1 MIATARLARIQAA
14 AGRLLATVLLGSAVL
29 GASTLMLVAVT
40 DRAYA
45 NPLGLAQ
52 DGTGGLEI
60 ESDNGIEW
68 RRNEQILIARGNA
81 VAKRGTS
88 RVDADELR
96 ALYRDR
102 DGNSEIYRIIA
113 TGNVKLSSDTDVAT
127 GDKAVYDI
135 DQAVVVLTGDNLK
148 YQTPKETLTAEESL
162 EYWETDRIAVARG
175 NAVAVAED
183 RTLRG
188 DTLTAR
194 FEAGTG
200 GTNEL
205 RRIDGDGNVT
215 IRTPTDFV
223 VGDQG
228 VYDAKTGIATL
239 IGSVKIT
246 RGENQLNGDR
256 AVVDL
261 NTGISRLTTNANG
274 GTKNRVRGLL
284 IPEKDEKDSPAAA
297 GTGN

>member
-1 MIATARLARIQAA
+1 MIATARLARTQAA
-14 AGRLLATVLLGSAVL
+14 AGRFLATVLLGSALV
-29 GASTLMLVAVT
+29 GAGALMQTAFVG
-40 DRAYA
+40 DA
-45 NPLGLAQ
+45 NASPLGLAQ
-52 DGTGGLEI
+52 GNGGGLEV
-60 ESDNGIEW
+60 EADNGIEW
-68 RRNEQILIARGNA
+68 RRNEQVLIANGNA

-88 RVDADELR
+88 RIDADELR

-102 DGNSEIYRIIA
+102 DGNSEIYRIVA
-113 TGNVKLSSDTDVAT
+113 TGNVTLSSDTDVAT

-135 DQAVVVLTGDNLK
+135 DKAVVVLTGNDLK
-148 YQTPKETLTAEESL
+148 YKTPKETLTAQESL

-175 NAVAVAED
+175 DAVAVAGN

-194 FEAGTG
+194 FEAGKG

-223 VGDQG
+223 VGNQG

-261 NTGISRLTTNANG
+261 NTGISRLTTNGDG
-274 GTKNRVRGLL
+274 GGKSRVRGLL
-284 IPEKDEKDSPAAA
+284 IPEKD
-297 GTGN
+297 

>member
-1 MIATARLARIQAA
+1 MIAMGLLSRKTGTLVAA
-14 AGRLLATVLLGSAVL
+14 MMLGGAVL
-29 GASTLMLVAVT
+29 GLSGLS
-40 DRAYA
+40 DRAQA

-52 DGTGGLEI
+52 NGAGGLEV

-68 RRNEQILIARGNA
+68 RRDEQILIARGNA

-88 RVDADELR
+88 RVDADELQ

-113 TGNVKLSSDTDVAT
+113 IGNVKLSSDTDVAT

-135 DQAVVVLTGDNLK
+135 DEAVVVLTGDNLK
-148 YQTPKETLTAEESL
+148 YTTPKETLTARDSL
-162 EYWETDRIAVARG
+162 EYWETERIAVARG
-175 NAVAVAED
+175 NAVAISED

-194 FEAGTG
+194 FDAAEG
-200 GTNEL
+200 GANEL
-205 RRIDGDGNVT
+205 RRIDGQGNVN
-215 IRTPTDFV
+215 IRTATDFV

-261 NTGISRLTTNANG
+261 NTGVSRLTADGNG
-274 GTKNRVRGLL
+274 SGKSRVRGLL
-284 IPEKDEKDSPAAA
+284 VPEKDENKSPADA

>member
-1 MIATARLARIQAA
+1 MIATPHF
-14 AGRLLATVLLGSAVL
+14 GRKTAKLLAALLLGSAVIGMSFMP
-29 GASTLMLVAVT
+29 GAAQ
-40 DRAYA
+40 A

-52 DGTGGLEI
+52 NGSGGLEV

-88 RVDADELR
+88 RVDADELQ

-113 TGNVKLSSDTDVAT
+113 IGNVKLSSDTDVAT

-135 DQAVVVLTGDNLK
+135 DEAVVVLTGENLQYK
-148 YQTPKETLTAEESL
+148 TPKETLTARDSL
-162 EYWETDRIAVARG
+162 EYWETERVAVARG
-175 NAVAVAED
+175 DAVAVSED

-188 DTLTAR
+188 DILTAR
-194 FEAGTG
+194 FEPSKDG
-200 GTNEL
+200 GNEL
-205 RRIDGDGNVT
+205 RRIDGQGNVN
-215 IRTPTDFV
+215 IRTSTDFV

-246 RGENQLNGDR
+246 REGNQLNGDR

-261 NTGISRLTTNANG
+261 NTGISRLTADG
-274 GTKNRVRGLL
+274 SGDGKSRVRGLL
-284 IPEKDEKDSPAAA
+284 VPEKDEDKSPADA

>member
-1 MIATARLARIQAA
+1 MIAMPLLSQK
-14 AGRLLATVLLGSAVL
+14 AGKILMVLLLGSAVVGL
-29 GASTLMLVAVT
+29 YGLPKNAQA
-40 DRAYA
+40 D
-45 NPLGLAQ
+45 PLGLAQ
-52 DGTGGLEI
+52 NGAGGLEV

-68 RRNEQILIARGNA
+68 RRNDQTLIARGNA

-88 RVDADELR
+88 RVDADELQ

-135 DQAVVVLTGDNLK
+135 DESVVVLTGENLK
-148 YQTPKETLTAEESL
+148 YTTPNETLTARDSL
-162 EYWETDRIAVARG
+162 EYWETKRIAVARG
-175 NAVAVAED
+175 DAVAVSED

-194 FEAGTG
+194 FDAAEG
-200 GTNEL
+200 GANEL
-205 RRIDGDGNVT
+205 SRIYGQGNVN
-215 IRTPTDFV
+215 IRTSTDFV

-228 VYDAKTGIATL
+228 VYDAKTGIVTL
-239 IGSVKIT
+239 TGSVKIT

-261 NTGISRLTTNANG
+261 NTGVSRLTADGSG
-274 GTKNRVRGLL
+274 GGKARVRGLL
-284 IPEKDEKDSPAAA
+284 VPEKDENNNPGDA

>member
-1 MIATARLARIQAA
+1 MIAMPHLARKTGTVLTPLMLGGFMLGAA
-14 AGRLLATVLLGSAVL
+14 ALGL
-29 GASTLMLVAVT
+29 STMAKH
-40 DRAYA
+40 AAA

-52 DGTGGLEI
+52 NGSGGLEV

-81 VAKRGTS
+81 VAKRGSS
-88 RVDADELR
+88 RVDADELQ

-113 TGNVKLSSDTDVAT
+113 TGNVKLSSDTDVAV
-127 GDKAVYDI
+127 GDRAVYDI
-135 DQAVVVLTGDNLK
+135 DEAVVVLTGDNLK
-148 YQTPKETLTAEESL
+148 YTTPNETLTARDSL
-162 EYWETDRIAVARG
+162 EYWETERVAVARG
-175 NAVAVAED
+175 DAVAVSED

-188 DTLTAR
+188 DVLTAR
-194 FEAGTG
+194 FEAGSDG
-200 GTNEL
+200 ANEL
-205 RRIDGDGNVT
+205 RRIDGQGNVN
-215 IRTPTDFV
+215 IRTATEFV

-239 IGSVKIT
+239 VGSVKIT

-261 NTGISRLTTNANG
+261 NTGISRLTADGNG
-274 GTKNRVRGLL
+274 DGKTRVRGLL
-284 IPEKDEKDSPAAA
+284 VPQKDENNSPADA

>member
-1 MIATARLARIQAA
+1 MIATPHF
-14 AGRLLATVLLGSAVL
+14 GRKTAKLLAALLLGSAVIGMSFMP
-29 GASTLMLVAVT
+29 GAAQ
-40 DRAYA
+40 A

-52 DGTGGLEI
+52 NGSGGLEV

-88 RVDADELR
+88 RVDADELQ

-113 TGNVKLSSDTDVAT
+113 IGNVKLSSDTDVAT

-135 DQAVVVLTGDNLK
+135 DEAVVVLTGENLQYK
-148 YQTPKETLTAEESL
+148 TPKETLTARDSL
-162 EYWETDRIAVARG
+162 EYWETERVAVARG
-175 NAVAVAED
+175 DAVAVSED

-188 DTLTAR
+188 DILTAR
-194 FEAGTG
+194 FEPTKAGG
-200 GTNEL
+200 NEL
-205 RRIDGDGNVT
+205 SRIDGQGNVN
-215 IRTPTDFV
+215 IRTSTDFV

-246 RGENQLNGDR
+246 REGNQLNGDR

-261 NTGISRLTTNANG
+261 NTGISRLTANG
-274 GTKNRVRGLL
+274 NGDGKARVRGLL
-284 IPEKDEKDSPAAA
+284 VPEK
-297 GTGN
+297 

>member
-1 MIATARLARIQAA
+1 MIAMP
-14 AGRLLATVLLGSAVL
+14 LLTQKTGKVLVAMLLGCAALGLYGLPTAVQ
-29 GASTLMLVAVT
+29 A
-40 DRAYA
+40 D
-45 NPLGLAQ
+45 PLGLAQ
-52 DGTGGLEI
+52 NGAGGLEV

-88 RVDADELR
+88 RVDADELQ

-102 DGNSEIYRIIA
+102 NGNSEIYRIIA

-135 DQAVVVLTGDNLK
+135 DESVVVLTGENLK
-148 YQTPKETLTAEESL
+148 YTTPKETLTARDSL
-162 EYWETDRIAVARG
+162 EYWETKRIAVARG
-175 NAVAVAED
+175 DAVAISQD

-194 FEAGTG
+194 FDAAEG
-200 GTNEL
+200 GANEL
-205 RRIDGDGNVT
+205 SRIDGQGNVN
-215 IRTPTDFV
+215 IRTSTDFV

-261 NTGISRLTTNANG
+261 NTGVSRLTADGNG
-274 GTKNRVRGLL
+274 GGKSRVRGLL
-284 IPEKDEKDSPAAA
+284 VPEKDENNNPANA

>member
-1 MIATARLARIQAA
+1 MIVKGLLTRKAGTLVAA
-14 AGRLLATVLLGSAVL
+14 LMLGGTVLGLYGLSNIAQ
-29 GASTLMLVAVT
+29 
-40 DRAYA
+40 A

-52 DGTGGLEI
+52 NGGGGLEV

-68 RRNEQILIARGNA
+68 RRDEQLLIARGNA

-88 RVDADELR
+88 RVDADELQ

-113 TGNVKLSSDTDVAT
+113 IGNVKLSSDTDVAT

-148 YQTPKETLTAEESL
+148 YTTPKETLTARDSL

-175 NAVAVAED
+175 DAVAVSEE

-194 FEAGTG
+194 FDAGKNG
-200 GTNEL
+200 ANEL
-205 RRIDGDGNVT
+205 RRIDGQGNVN

-261 NTGISRLTTNANG
+261 NTGISRLTADGNG
-274 GTKNRVRGLL
+274 GGKSRVRGLL
-284 IPEKDEKDSPAAA
+284 VPEKDENKNPAGA

>member
-1 MIATARLARIQAA
+1 MIAMPHLARKI
-14 AGRLLATVLLGSAVL
+14 GTLLTPLVLGGLMLGAAVL
-29 GASTLMLVAVT
+29 GLSAVAK
-40 DRAYA
+40 DAAA

-52 DGTGGLEI
+52 NGSGGLEV

-81 VAKRGTS
+81 VAKRGSS
-88 RVDADELR
+88 RVDADELQ

-113 TGNVKLSSDTDVAT
+113 VGNVKLSSDTDVAV
-127 GDKAVYDI
+127 GDRAVYDI
-135 DQAVVVLTGDNLK
+135 DEAVVVLTGDNLK
-148 YQTPKETLTAEESL
+148 YSTPNETLTARDSL
-162 EYWETDRIAVARG
+162 EYWETERVAVARG
-175 NAVAVAED
+175 DAVAVSED

-188 DTLTAR
+188 DVLTAR
-194 FEAGTG
+194 FEAGSDG
-200 GTNEL
+200 ANEL
-205 RRIDGDGNVT
+205 RRIDGQGNVN
-215 IRTPTDFV
+215 IRTATEFV
-223 VGDQG
+223 VGEQG

-261 NTGISRLTTNANG
+261 NTGISRLTADGNG
-274 GTKNRVRGLL
+274 DGKTRVRGLL
-284 IPEKDEKDSPAAA
+284 VPQKDENNSPADA

>member
-1 MIATARLARIQAA
+1 MIAMPHLARKT
-14 AGRLLATVLLGSAVL
+14 GTLLTALMLGAAVL
-29 GASTLMLVAVT
+29 GLSGMAHDTV
-40 DRAYA
+40 A

-52 DGTGGLEI
+52 NGTGGLEV

-68 RRNEQILIARGNA
+68 RRNEQVLIARGNA

-88 RVDADELR
+88 RVDADELQ

-113 TGNVKLSSDTDVAT
+113 TGNVKLSSDTDVAV
-127 GDKAVYDI
+127 GDRAVYDI
-135 DQAVVVLTGDNLK
+135 DEAVVVLTGDNLK
-148 YQTPKETLTAEESL
+148 YTTPKETLTARDSL
-162 EYWETDRIAVARG
+162 EYWETKRVAVARG
-175 NAVAVAED
+175 DAVAVSED

-188 DTLTAR
+188 DVLTAR
-194 FEAGTG
+194 FETNKAGG
-200 GTNEL
+200 NEL
-205 RRIDGDGNVT
+205 QRIDGQGNVN
-215 IRTPTDFV
+215 IRTATEFV

-261 NTGISRLTTNANG
+261 NTGISRLMADGKG
-274 GTKNRVRGLL
+274 GGKTRVRGLL
-284 IPEKDEKDSPAAA
+284 VPQKDENNNPANA
-297 GTGN
+297 GDGN

>member
-1 MIATARLARIQAA
+1 MIAKGLLTRKAGMCVAA
-14 AGRLLATVLLGSAVL
+14 
-29 GASTLMLVAVT
+29 LMLGGAVVGF
-40 DRAYA
+40 YGPLNGVQA

-52 DGTGGLEI
+52 NGGGGLEV

-68 RRNEQILIARGNA
+68 RRDEQILIARGNA

-88 RVDADELR
+88 RVDADELQ

-113 TGNVKLSSDTDVAT
+113 IGNVKLSSDTDVAT

-148 YQTPKETLTAEESL
+148 YTTPQETLRARDSL

-175 NAVAVAED
+175 DAVAVSEE

-194 FEAGTG
+194 FDAGANG
-200 GTNEL
+200 ANEL
-205 RRIDGDGNVT
+205 RRIDGQGNVN

-228 VYDAKTGIATL
+228 VYDAKTGIVTL

-261 NTGISRLTTNANG
+261 NTGISRLTADGKG
-274 GTKNRVRGLL
+274 GGKSRVRGLL
-284 IPEKDEKDSPAAA
+284 VPEKDENNTPANA

>member
-1 MIATARLARIQAA
+1 MIATARLARTQAA
-14 AGRLLATVLLGSAVL
+14 AGRLLATALLVGSIV
-29 GASTLMLVAVT
+29 GASTLMQAAVMQQ
-40 DRAYA
+40 AHA

-52 DGTGGLEI
+52 NGSGGLEV

-88 RVDADELR
+88 RVDADELQ

-113 TGNVKLSSDTDVAT
+113 TGNVRLSSDTDVAT

-135 DQAVVVLTGDNLK
+135 DQAVVVLTGENLK

-194 FEAGTG
+194 FEPGEG

-223 VGDQG
+223 IGDQG

-261 NTGISRLTTNANG
+261 NTGISRLTTNGKG
-274 GTKNRVRGLL
+274 GSKNRVRGLL
-284 IPEKDEKDSPAAA
+284 IPEKDEKDGPADA

>member
-1 MIATARLARIQAA
+1 MMATPHF
-14 AGRLLATVLLGSAVL
+14 GRKTAKLLAALLLGSAVI
-29 GASTLMLVAVT
+29 GMSFMPDAAQ
-40 DRAYA
+40 A

-52 DGTGGLEI
+52 NGSGGLEV

-88 RVDADELR
+88 RVDADELQ

-113 TGNVKLSSDTDVAT
+113 IGNVKLSSDTDVAT

-135 DQAVVVLTGDNLK
+135 DEAVVVLTGENLQYK
-148 YQTPKETLTAEESL
+148 TPKETLTARDSL
-162 EYWETDRIAVARG
+162 EYWETERVAVARG
-175 NAVAVAED
+175 DAVAVSED

-188 DTLTAR
+188 DILTAR
-194 FEAGTG
+194 FEPTKAGG
-200 GTNEL
+200 NEL
-205 RRIDGDGNVT
+205 SRIDGQGNVN
-215 IRTPTDFV
+215 IRTSTDFV

-246 RGENQLNGDR
+246 REGNQLNGDR

-261 NTGISRLTTNANG
+261 NTGISRLTANG
-274 GTKNRVRGLL
+274 NGDGKARVRGLL
-284 IPEKDEKDSPAAA
+284 VPEK
-297 GTGN
+297 

>member
-1 MIATARLARIQAA
+1 MIATARLARTQAA
-14 AGRLLATVLLGSAVL
+14 AGRLLATVVLGSALV
-29 GASTLMLVAVT
+29 GAGALMQTAFVG
-40 DRAYA
+40 DA
-45 NPLGLAQ
+45 NASPLGLAQ
-52 DGTGGLEI
+52 GNGGGLEV
-60 ESDNGIEW
+60 EADNGIEW
-68 RRNEQILIARGNA
+68 RRNEQVLIANGNA

-88 RVDADELR
+88 RIDADELR

-102 DGNSEIYRIIA
+102 DGNSEIYRIVA
-113 TGNVKLSSDTDVAT
+113 TGNVTLSSDTDVAT

-135 DQAVVVLTGDNLK
+135 DKAVVVLTGNDLK
-148 YQTPKETLTAEESL
+148 YKTPKETLTAQESL

-175 NAVAVAED
+175 NAVAVAGN

-194 FEAGTG
+194 FEAGKG

-223 VGDQG
+223 VGNQG

-261 NTGISRLTTNANG
+261 NTGISRLTTNGDG
-274 GTKNRVRGLL
+274 GGKSRVRGLL
-284 IPEKDEKDSPAAA
+284 IPEKD
-297 GTGN
+297 

>member
-1 MIATARLARIQAA
+1 MIATPHF
-14 AGRLLATVLLGSAVL
+14 GRKTAKLLAALLLGSAVIGMSFMP
-29 GASTLMLVAVT
+29 GAAQ
-40 DRAYA
+40 A

-52 DGTGGLEI
+52 NGSGGLEV

-88 RVDADELR
+88 RVDADELQ

-113 TGNVKLSSDTDVAT
+113 IGNVKLSSDTDVAT

-135 DQAVVVLTGDNLK
+135 DEAVVVLTGENLQYK
-148 YQTPKETLTAEESL
+148 TPKETLTARDSL
-162 EYWETDRIAVARG
+162 EYWETERVAVARG
-175 NAVAVAED
+175 DAVAVSED

-188 DTLTAR
+188 DILTAR
-194 FEAGTG
+194 FEPTKDG
-200 GTNEL
+200 GNEL
-205 RRIDGDGNVT
+205 RRIDGQGNVN
-215 IRTPTDFV
+215 IRTSTDFV

-246 RGENQLNGDR
+246 REGNQLNGDR

-261 NTGISRLTTNANG
+261 NTGISRLTADG
-274 GTKNRVRGLL
+274 SGDGKSRVRGLL
-284 IPEKDEKDSPAAA
+284 VPEKDEDKSPADA

>member
-1 MIATARLARIQAA
+1 MIATPHF
-14 AGRLLATVLLGSAVL
+14 GRKTAKLLAALLLGSAVIGMSFMP
-29 GASTLMLVAVT
+29 GATQ
-40 DRAYA
+40 A

-52 DGTGGLEI
+52 NGSGGLEV

-88 RVDADELR
+88 RVDADELQ

-113 TGNVKLSSDTDVAT
+113 IGNVKLSSDTDVAT

-135 DQAVVVLTGDNLK
+135 DEAVVVLTGENLQYK
-148 YQTPKETLTAEESL
+148 TPKETLTARDSL
-162 EYWETDRIAVARG
+162 EYWETERVAVARG
-175 NAVAVAED
+175 DAVAVSED

-188 DTLTAR
+188 DILTAR
-194 FEAGTG
+194 FEPTKAGG
-200 GTNEL
+200 NEL
-205 RRIDGDGNVT
+205 SRIDGQGNVN
-215 IRTPTDFV
+215 IRTSTDFV

-246 RGENQLNGDR
+246 REGNQLNGDR

-261 NTGISRLTTNANG
+261 NTGISRLTANG
-274 GTKNRVRGLL
+274 NGDGKARVRGLL
-284 IPEKDEKDSPAAA
+284 VPEKDDDKSPADA

>member
-1 MIATARLARIQAA
+1 MIVKGLLTRKAGTLVAA
-14 AGRLLATVLLGSAVL
+14 LMLGGTVLGLYGLSNTAQ
-29 GASTLMLVAVT
+29 
-40 DRAYA
+40 A

-52 DGTGGLEI
+52 NGGGGLEV

-68 RRNEQILIARGNA
+68 RRDEQLLIARGNA

-88 RVDADELR
+88 RVDADELQ

-113 TGNVKLSSDTDVAT
+113 IGNVKLSSDTDVAT

-148 YQTPKETLTAEESL
+148 YTTPKETLTARDSL
-162 EYWETDRIAVARG
+162 EYWETERIAVARG
-175 NAVAVAED
+175 DAVAVSQE

-194 FEAGTG
+194 FDAGANG
-200 GTNEL
+200 ANEL
-205 RRIDGDGNVT
+205 RRIDGQGNVN

-261 NTGISRLTTNANG
+261 NTGISRLTADGNG
-274 GTKNRVRGLL
+274 GGKSRVRGLL
-284 IPEKDEKDSPAAA
+284 VPEKDENKNPAGA

>member
-1 MIATARLARIQAA
+1 MIAMPHLARKT
-14 AGRLLATVLLGSAVL
+14 GTLLT
-29 GASTLMLVAVT
+29 TLMLGAAIFGLSAMT
-40 DRAYA
+40 QESMA
-45 NPLGLAQ
+45 NPLGLANN
-52 DGTGGLEI
+52 GSGGLEV

-88 RVDADELR
+88 RVDADELQ

-113 TGNVKLSSDTDVAT
+113 IGNVKLSSDTDVAI
-127 GDKAVYDI
+127 GDRAVYDI
-135 DQAVVVLTGDNLK
+135 DEAVVVLTGENLR
-148 YQTPKETLTAEESL
+148 YTTPNETLTARDSL
-162 EYWETDRIAVARG
+162 EYWETQRIAVARG
-175 NAVAVAED
+175 DAVAVSED

-188 DTLTAR
+188 DVLTAR
-194 FEAGTG
+194 FEAGPNG
-200 GTNEL
+200 GNEL
-205 RRIDGDGNVT
+205 SRIDGQGNVN
-215 IRTPTDFV
+215 IRTATEFV

-261 NTGISRLTTNANG
+261 NTGVSRLTADGNSG
-274 GTKNRVRGLL
+274 GKTRVRGLL
-284 IPEKDEKDSPAAA
+284 VPQKDENNSPADA

>member
-1 MIATARLARIQAA
+1 MIATPHF
-14 AGRLLATVLLGSAVL
+14 GRKTAKLLAALLLGSAVIGMSFMP
-29 GASTLMLVAVT
+29 GAVQ
-40 DRAYA
+40 A

-52 DGTGGLEI
+52 NGSGGLEV

-88 RVDADELR
+88 RVDADELQ

-113 TGNVKLSSDTDVAT
+113 IGNVKLSSDTDVAT

-135 DQAVVVLTGDNLK
+135 DEAVVVLTGENLQYK
-148 YQTPKETLTAEESL
+148 TPKETLTARDSL
-162 EYWETDRIAVARG
+162 EYWETERVAVARG
-175 NAVAVAED
+175 DAVAVSED

-188 DTLTAR
+188 DILTAR
-194 FEAGTG
+194 FEPTKDG
-200 GTNEL
+200 GNEL
-205 RRIDGDGNVT
+205 RRIDGQGNVN
-215 IRTPTDFV
+215 IRTSTDFV

-246 RGENQLNGDR
+246 REGNQLNGDR

-261 NTGISRLTTNANG
+261 NTGISRLTADG
-274 GTKNRVRGLL
+274 SGDGKSRVRGLL
-284 IPEKDEKDSPAAA
+284 VPEKDEDKSPADA

>member
-1 MIATARLARIQAA
+1 MIATPHF
-14 AGRLLATVLLGSAVL
+14 GRKTAKLLAALLLGSAVIGMSFMP
-29 GASTLMLVAVT
+29 GAAQ
-40 DRAYA
+40 A

-52 DGTGGLEI
+52 NGSGGLEV

-88 RVDADELR
+88 RVDADELQ

-113 TGNVKLSSDTDVAT
+113 IGNVKLSSDTDVAT

-135 DQAVVVLTGDNLK
+135 DEAVVVLTGENLQYK
-148 YQTPKETLTAEESL
+148 TPKETLTARDSL
-162 EYWETDRIAVARG
+162 EYWETERVAVARG
-175 NAVAVAED
+175 DAVAVSED

-188 DTLTAR
+188 DILTAR
-194 FEAGTG
+194 FEPSKDG
-200 GTNEL
+200 GNEL
-205 RRIDGDGNVT
+205 RRIDGQGNVN
-215 IRTPTDFV
+215 IRTSTDFV

-246 RGENQLNGDR
+246 REGNQLNGDR

-261 NTGISRLTTNANG
+261 NTGISRLTANG
-274 GTKNRVRGLL
+274 NGDGKARVRGLL
-284 IPEKDEKDSPAAA
+284 VPEKDDDKSPADA

>member
-1 MIATARLARIQAA
+1 MIAMPLLSQK
-14 AGRLLATVLLGSAVL
+14 AGKILMVLLLGSAVVGL
-29 GASTLMLVAVT
+29 YGLPKNAQA
-40 DRAYA
+40 D
-45 NPLGLAQ
+45 PLGLAQ
-52 DGTGGLEI
+52 NGAGGLEV

-68 RRNEQILIARGNA
+68 RRNDQTLIARGNA

-88 RVDADELR
+88 RVDADELQ

-135 DQAVVVLTGDNLK
+135 DESVVVLTGENLK
-148 YQTPKETLTAEESL
+148 YTTPNETLTARDSL
-162 EYWETDRIAVARG
+162 EYWETKRIAVARG
-175 NAVAVAED
+175 DAVAVSED

-194 FEAGTG
+194 FDAAEG
-200 GTNEL
+200 GANEL
-205 RRIDGDGNVT
+205 SRIDGQGNVN
-215 IRTPTDFV
+215 IRTSTDFV

-228 VYDAKTGIATL
+228 VYDAKTGIVTL
-239 IGSVKIT
+239 TGSVKIT

-261 NTGISRLTTNANG
+261 NTGVSRLTADGSG
-274 GTKNRVRGLL
+274 GGKARVRGLL
-284 IPEKDEKDSPAAA
+284 VPEKDENNNPGDA

>member
-1 MIATARLARIQAA
+1 MIATARLARTQAA
-14 AGRLLATVLLGSAVL
+14 AGRFLATVLLGSALV
-29 GASTLMLVAVT
+29 GAGALMQTAFVG
-40 DRAYA
+40 DA
-45 NPLGLAQ
+45 NASPLGLAQ
-52 DGTGGLEI
+52 GNGGGLEV
-60 ESDNGIEW
+60 EADNGIEW
-68 RRNEQILIARGNA
+68 RRNEQVLIANGNA

-88 RVDADELR
+88 RIDADELR

-102 DGNSEIYRIIA
+102 DGNSEIYRIVA
-113 TGNVKLSSDTDVAT
+113 TGNVTLSSDTDVAT

-135 DQAVVVLTGDNLK
+135 DKAVVVLTGNDLK
-148 YQTPKETLTAEESL
+148 YKTPKETLTAQESL

-175 NAVAVAED
+175 NAVAVAGN

-194 FEAGTG
+194 FEAGKG

-223 VGDQG
+223 VGNQG

-261 NTGISRLTTNANG
+261 NTGISRLTTNGDG
-274 GTKNRVRGLL
+274 GGKSRVRGLL
-284 IPEKDEKDSPAAA
+284 IPEKD
-297 GTGN
+297 

>member
-1 MIATARLARIQAA
+1 MIAMPLLTQK
-14 AGRLLATVLLGSAVL
+14 AGKILMALLLGSAVVGL
-29 GASTLMLVAVT
+29 YGLPKNAQA
-40 DRAYA
+40 D
-45 NPLGLAQ
+45 PLGLAQ
-52 DGTGGLEI
+52 NGAGGLEV

-68 RRNEQILIARGNA
+68 RRNDQTLIARGNA

-88 RVDADELR
+88 RVDADELQ

-135 DQAVVVLTGDNLK
+135 DESVVVLTGENLK
-148 YQTPKETLTAEESL
+148 YTTPTETLTARDSL
-162 EYWETDRIAVARG
+162 EYWETKRIAVARG
-175 NAVAVAED
+175 DAVAVSED

-194 FEAGTG
+194 FDAAEG
-200 GTNEL
+200 GANEL
-205 RRIDGDGNVT
+205 SRIDGQGNVN
-215 IRTPTDFV
+215 IRTSSDFV

-228 VYDAKTGIATL
+228 VYDAKTGIVTL

-261 NTGISRLTTNANG
+261 NTGVSRLTADGNG
-274 GTKNRVRGLL
+274 GGKARVRGLL
-284 IPEKDEKDSPAAA
+284 VPEQDENNNPGDA